1 MTLHAPGPALSRRTL
16 LTAGGLSAV
25 ALAAGA
31 KGAAA
36 GAAELIVHN
45 ARITSLDDGY
55 PAATALFAK
64 GETIVAVG
72 SDAEILRHR
81 TSGTVV
87 VDARGRR
94 LIPGLNDNHLH
105 GVRGGLQFNGE
116 LRWDGVR
123 SLAEGLRMIREQAA
137 RTPPDQ
143 WVRIMGGWS
152 PYQFAERRLPTIA
165 ELNEA
170 GGSAKVLV
178 LFAYS
183 KAIINAAGRA
193 AMRLTTASAPSGGG
207 RYEFLDGGVIASGT
221 PTIYGV
227 LALLPPLAR
236 ADQLNSTRHFLRE
249 LNRFGLTSFVDAGA
263 TGVVYPTDYS
273 AIAEMASLPGF
284 PVRISSFVFAQK
296 PGTEMASFRNWTAQ
310 DRVGVNM
317 SRGRVAGYVLE
328 GGGEILVW
336 DASDYEDFMSPRP
349 EWQPGVTQHL
359 EDVVSVLVETKWP
372 IRVHASYDETI
383 AHILDVFEPAFT
395 AAAYTQRW
403 VIDHAETITPRTI
416 DRIKALGGGIAVQNR
431 LAFSGEY
438 FIERYGKAAAATVQP
453 MRAMIEAGVP
463 ISGGTD
469 ATRVSSYNPW
479 PSLYWFTT
487 RRTLGGTQFGGS
499 EHILSREEALR
510 LYTVGSAWLSNDDHA
525 KGRIAPGFYADF
537 ALLSADYMTVPA
549 EEILAIESVFTV
561 TGGDVVYATGP
572 FEALAPPALPPP
584 TPAWSPAAVF
594 KTYQS
599 PVR

>member
-1 MTLHAPGPALSRRTL
+1 M
-16 LTAGGLSAV
+16 
-25 ALAAGA
+25 
-31 KGAAA
+31 
-36 GAAELIVHN
+36 
-45 ARITSLDDGY
+45 
-55 PAATALFAK
+55 
-64 GETIVAVG
+64 
-72 SDAEILRHR
+72 
-81 TSGTVV
+81 
-87 VDARGRR
+87 
-94 LIPGLNDNHLH
+94 
-105 GVRGGLQFNGE
+105 
-116 LRWDGVR
+116 
-123 SLAEGLRMIREQAA
+123 
-137 RTPPDQ
+137 
-143 WVRIMGGWS
+143 
-152 PYQFAERRLPTIA
+152 
-165 ELNEA
+165 
-170 GGSAKVLV
+170 

-183 KAIINAAGRA
+183 KAIVNAAGRA
-193 AMRLTTASAPSGGG
+193 AMRLTTASAPSDGG

-236 ADQLNSTRHFLRE
+236 ADQLDSTRHFLRE

-296 PGTEMASFRNWTAQ
+296 PGTELASFRNWTTQ

-317 SRGRVAGYVLE
+317 ARGRVAGYVLE

-359 EDVVSVLVETKWP
+359 KDVVRVLVETKWP

-438 FIERYGKAAAATVQP
+438 FIERYGKA
-453 MRAMIEAGVP
+453 
-463 ISGGTD
+463 
-469 ATRVSSYNPW
+469 
-479 PSLYWFTT
+479 
-487 RRTLGGTQFGGS
+487 
-499 EHILSREEALR
+499 
-510 LYTVGSAWLSNDDHA
+510 
-525 KGRIAPGFYADF
+525 
-537 ALLSADYMTVPA
+537 
-549 EEILAIESVFTV
+549 EEILAIESVLPV